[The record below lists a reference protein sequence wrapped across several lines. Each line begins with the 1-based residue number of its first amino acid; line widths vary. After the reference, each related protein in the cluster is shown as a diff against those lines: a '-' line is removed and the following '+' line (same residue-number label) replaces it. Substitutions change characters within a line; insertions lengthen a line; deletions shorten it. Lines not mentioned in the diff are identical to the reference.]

1 MELGTNSFVIR
12 PDGFTASTNW
22 VFVVVEW
29 VRSKRSIFVL
39 LVELSIALVHVL
51 EQGWTAV
58 VEERLQSWKVTEIS
72 CDRQDRISVS
82 VVLFKVAYKTNHR
95 SEVWSICEI
104 YVLQFKTLTTI
115 ASGVVS

>member
-1 MELGTNSFVIR
+1 MELGTNSLVIR

-29 VRSKRSIFVL
+29 IGPKRSIFVL

-51 EQGWTAV
+51 EKCWTAV
-58 VEERLQSWKVTEIS
+58 VEETFQSWEVTEKP

-82 VVLFKVAYKTNHR
+82 VVLFKVAYKTDHR
-95 SEVWSICEI
+95 SEVWSIC
-104 YVLQFKTLTTI
+104 
-115 ASGVVS
+115 

>member
-1 MELGTNSFVIR
+1 M
-12 PDGFTASTNW
+12 
-22 VFVVVEW
+22 FVVVEW
-29 VRSKRSIFVL
+29 IGSKRSIFVL

-51 EQGWTAV
+51 EKGWTAV

-104 YVLQFKTLTTI
+104 YVLQFQNSHHNCEWCSPL
-115 ASGVVS
+115 ASDGLMEDRLDEIVS